1 MKSQKLVLILWG
13 ICLVFCLVV
22 MIPGV
27 RYLLI
32 DIGENL
38 ILGRQSE
45 RVDYWAGILFK
56 LSVGGMVCSTLLFG
70 GIYMVITFPFAK
82 KLKNNIK
89 EDLAIWKSG
98 AVLLTRRTGVVFAV
112 VFAVLLMG
120 FSALLRANFNYI
132 DDVGRNLSGGAEW
145 GMNFFRWIIYI
156 ENVLGQMNI
165 WLSDA
170 SPLIQ
175 ILAIAILSSSVVVLA
190 CVFSKIGDGGQK
202 RLQIRHVIASL
213 LIAFNPYFLEC
224 MSYKYESVGMASSV
238 LFSLVPFLFVSRER
252 LFYLSSFAS
261 VFLMCL
267 SYQASSGIYI
277 MMVIITGLFW
287 FLGNAGKT
295 VKDILKF
302 FVCSA
307 VSYLLA
313 TGFFYVLSSLLTSG
327 TYRSTQLSLSPA
339 VALYNLGSYLGFIL
353 EDFNRLWLVLVVIVM
368 ILAVSAMVMNS
379 RRGKVL
385 SLCLSLFACASA
397 LVFSY
402 GAYLF
407 LESFAGNP
415 RMMYG
420 IGAFIALMA
429 NCVVTSNDS
438 YHGWP
443 IRILFIVPV
452 VLLAWCFFSY
462 AFIYGNSLGYQSE
475 YERHYE
481 DMILSDLN
489 ALFPDQPEKYELLIS
504 GTVGYS
510 PLVAHVND
518 LYPINSRLV
527 PVMLSSSAW
536 WWGGFRMTCY
546 YSDLFDKPGEGPVY
560 DVEDYELLKS
570 TMAYDILYSDGSIL
584 VQLK

>member
-89 EDLAIWKSG
+89 EDFDIWRSG

-132 DDVGRNLSGGAEW
+132 DDVGRNLWGGSEW
-145 GMNFFRWIIYI
+145 GQNFFRWVIYI
-156 ENVLGQMNI
+156 ENVLAQMNRI
-165 WLSDA
+165 LADA

-175 ILAIAILSSSVVVLA
+175 IIAIAIMAFSVTMLA
-190 CVFSKIGDGGQK
+190 CIFSEIGGGGQK
-202 RLQIRHVIASL
+202 RLQIRHAIASL

-287 FLGNAGKT
+287 FLDNEGKT

-313 TGFFYVLSSLLTSG
+313 SGFFYVLSSILTTG

-339 VALYNLGSYLGFIL
+339 VTFYNLGSYLGIIL

-368 ILAVSAMVMNS
+368 ILAVSAMVMHS

-407 LESFAGNP
+407 LESFAGAP

-420 IGAFIALMA
+420 IGVFIALMA
-429 NCVVTSNDS
+429 NCAVTVADS
-438 YHGWP
+438 RP
-443 IRILFIVPV
+443 IRILFMVPV
-452 VLLAWCFFSY
+452 ALLAWCFFSY

-489 ALFPDQPEKYELLIS
+489 ALFPNQPEKYELLIS

-510 PLVAHVND
+510 PLVAHVNE

-527 PVMLSSSAW
+527 PVMLTASTW
-536 WWGGFRMTCY
+536 WWGGLRMAYY
-546 YSDLFDKPGEGPVY
+546 YSEAFEKPGESYVY
-560 DVEDYELLKS
+560 DVEDYGLIKS
-570 TMAYDILYSDGSIL
+570 TMSYDILQNGNGIL
-584 VQLK
+584 VKLK

>member
-13 ICLVFCLVV
+13 ICLVFSLVV

-56 LSVGGMVCSTLLFG
+56 LSVGGMVCSALLFG

-132 DDVGRNLSGGAEW
+132 DDVGRNLSGGAEC

-156 ENVLGQMNI
+156 EHVLGQMNI

-353 EDFNRLWLVLVVIVM
+353 EDFNRLWLVLGVIVM
-368 ILAVSAMVMNS
+368 IFAVSAMVMNI
-379 RRGKVL
+379 RRGKVFL
-385 SLCLSLFACASA
+385 LCLSLFACASA

-407 LESFAGNP
+407 LLGFAGAP
-415 RMMYG
+415 SMLYG
-420 IGAFIALMA
+420 VGGFFALMA
-429 NCVVTSNDS
+429 NCAVTVADS
-438 YHGWP
+438 RP
-443 IRILFIVPV
+443 IRILFMVPV
-452 VLLAWCFFSY
+452 ALLAWCFFSY

-481 DMILSDLN
+481 NMILSDLN
-489 ALFPDQPEKYELLIS
+489 ALFPEQPEKYELLIS